1 MTSFVKMA
9 QNARA
14 MIEKEKEKEADAFM
28 VGLEQREAESK
39 AQYRADEAKREAQ
52 YRADEAKREKHTDAF
67 LAGLEKREA
76 QRLADEAKREAQYRA
91 DEAKRE
97 AQYRADET
105 KRDAQR
111 LADEA
116 KREKA
121 LEQFRAESR
130 SDMNQ
135 HIKATERDGRL
146 TRLVLGFIGVL
157 IAAVGLLPEATRFV
171 SQIALAL

>member
-9 QNARA
+9 QSARA
-14 MIEKEKEKEADAFM
+14 MTEKGKEKKADAFM

-39 AQYRADEAKREAQ
+39 AQYRADEARREKKADAFLAGLAQREAESKAQREAQ
-52 YRADEAKREKHTDAF
+52 YRADEAKREKRDA
-67 LAGLEKREA
+67 ENKA
-76 QRLADEAKREAQYRA
+76 QGLADK
-91 DEAKRE
+91 
-97 AQYRADET
+97 
-105 KRDAQR
+105 AQR

-130 SDMNQ
+130 SDMDR

-157 IAAVGLLPEATRFV
+157 IAVVGLLPEATRFV
-171 SQIALAL
+171 NQIALAL